1 MTTAE
6 VVPSRIKTTDPL
18 HEPWPLTEAEREV
31 FRQRSRQSRRAR
43 MAAIN
48 GSGLPP
54 VHEINT
60 PRFDPLALMP
70 RRPGNSLSALSLFSG
85 GGGLDLGFERAGF
98 GHLGSWEILPDA
110 AQTLRDARPAWSVY
124 GGEAGDVRGVDWARY
139 RGNAAVVH
147 GGPPC
152 QPFSHAGKQRGEDD
166 PRDMWPEFV
175 RAVMGV
181 QPDAFVAENVAAL
194 GTARFSEY
202 VDRTIV
208 RPLARQYTIRQV
220 MMQAYDYGVPQ
231 SRRRI
236 VFVGFRNRSLA
247 RNWVAP
253 TPTHRPLGA
262 MDDGLPE
269 TMGMRKALGLPD
281 IGVDDVC
288 PTIRS
293 ALTGPRHTTSIL
305 NSVSA
310 QRVFEALKVWPNGV
324 APTREAARAFVAKN
338 GHFRLSVPDVAL
350 LQGFPESWRF
360 AGAVYMQL
368 GQIGNA
374 VAPPVGYAVACS
386 VADAFRK

>member
-1 MTTAE
+1 MTITQT
-6 VVPSRIKTTDPL
+6 VPSRIKTTDPL
-18 HEPWPLTEAEREV
+18 HEPWQLTEAEREV
-31 FRQRSRQSRRAR
+31 FRQRSRESRQAR
-43 MAAIN
+43 LAAM
-48 GSGLPP
+48 SGAGQPP
-54 VHEINT
+54 VHEINH

-70 RRPGNSLSALSLFSG
+70 SKPNGSLGALSLFSG

-98 GHLGSWEILPDA
+98 GHLGAWEILEDA
-110 AQTLRDARPAWSVY
+110 AQTLRAARPSWDVH
-124 GGEAGDVRGVDWARY
+124 GGADGDVRGVDWTRF

-175 RAVMGV
+175 RAVLEV

-194 GTARFSEY
+194 GTARFSDY

-208 RPLARQYTIRQV
+208 RPLGKHYTLQRLV
-220 MMQAYDYGVPQ
+220 MQACDYGVPQ
-231 SRRRI
+231 SRRRF
-236 VFVGFRNRSLA
+236 VFVGFKSPAIA
-247 RNWVAP
+247 RRWAAP
-253 TPTHRPLGA
+253 APTHRPPGS

-269 TMGMRKALGLPD
+269 TMGMREALGLPD
-281 IGVDDVC
+281 IGADAVC

-310 QRVFEALKVWPNGV
+310 QRIFESLQVWPNGV

-350 LQGFPESWRF
+350 LQGFPASWRF
-360 AGAVYMQL
+360 AGAVYMRL

-374 VAPPVGYAVACS
+374 VAPPVAYAVACS
-386 VADAFRK
+386 VADALRR